1 MKKANIVFF
10 IVAGFLTA
18 VLSYGLSELYN
29 ENVYFFGYEL
39 TMIFIIILIVF
50 FTREELSKVEF
61 QNTDLRF
68 KSIHAVF
75 YRYFSVFYI
84 LVAFLTIIIILTNR
98 ESFSN
103 GYLPFLLPVISVLL
117 MVDIV
122 ISLYLRETSQENINS
137 EYFNLNPNMI
147 DVLFVPIF
155 ITSFIA
161 ILGEF
166 LNVQIGV
173 LLLLIFAATISLK
186 LLIVKQF
193 KRFT

>member
-1 MKKANIVFF
+1 
-10 IVAGFLTA
+10 
-18 VLSYGLSELYN
+18 
-29 ENVYFFGYEL
+29 
-39 TMIFIIILIVF
+39 
-50 FTREELSKVEF
+50 
-61 QNTDLRF
+61 
-68 KSIHAVF
+68 
-75 YRYFSVFYI
+75 
-84 LVAFLTIIIILTNR
+84 
-98 ESFSN
+98 
-103 GYLPFLLPVISVLL
+103 

-122 ISLYLRETSQENINS
+122 ISLFLRETSQENINS